1 MDYTAARQNM
11 VESQVRPNRVTDTRI
26 VMAMLDLP
34 RENFVPKPLR
44 GVAYVDEDIHIGDG
58 RYLMEPMVLARLVQ
72 AAAIGPEDVV
82 LEIGTATG
90 YGAAV
95 MARLAGTVVALES
108 DEALAKR
115 AAKTLADL
123 GADNVAVVD
132 GPLTLGYSRQAPY
145 DVIVLGGGVE
155 QIPRELADQ
164 LAEGGR
170 LVAVVVPR
178 GEAGRAVL
186 ATRIAGTVSMRT
198 IFDASSPI
206 LPGFTDEPGFVF

>member
-1 MDYTAARQNM
+1 MDYTAARLNM

-44 GVAYVDEDIHIGDG
+44 GVAYVDEDVHIGDG

-72 AAAIGPEDVV
+72 AADITLKDVV
-82 LEIGTATG
+82 LEIGTGTG

-95 MARLAGTVVALES
+95 LSRLASTVVALES
-108 DEALAKR
+108 DAVLAGR
-115 AAKTLADL
+115 AARTLADL
-123 GADNVAVVD
+123 GADNVAIVE
-132 GPLTLGYSRQAPY
+132 GELNQGYPRQAPY
-145 DVIVLGGGVE
+145 NVIVMGGGVE
-155 QIPRELADQ
+155 HIPAAITDQ

-170 LVAVVVPR
+170 LVAVVVPP
-178 GEAGRAVL
+178 GQAGRAVL
-186 ATRIAGTVSMRT
+186 ATRIAGTVSTRA

-206 LPGFTDEPGFVF
+206 LPGFTAEPGFVF

>member
-58 RYLMEPMVLARLVQ
+58 RHLMEPMVLARLVQ
-72 AAAIGPEDVV
+72 AAAIGPQDVV

-123 GADNVAVVD
+123 GTDNVAVVD
-132 GPLTLGYSRQAPY
+132 GPLMLGYSRQAPY

-155 QIPRELADQ
+155 QIPRAIADQ

-178 GEAGRAVL
+178 GQAGRAVL

-206 LPGFTDEPGFVF
+206 LPGFTEEPGFVF